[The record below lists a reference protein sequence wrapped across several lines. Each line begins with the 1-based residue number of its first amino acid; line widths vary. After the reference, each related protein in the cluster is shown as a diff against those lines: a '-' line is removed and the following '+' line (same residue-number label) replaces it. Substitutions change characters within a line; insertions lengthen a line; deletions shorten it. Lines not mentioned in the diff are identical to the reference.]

1 MKEILENCDFLIF
14 LLWFIL
20 KRFLESFDLRVMGV
34 KLEFMEIFDRN
45 VVDFVLYV
53 CELILLV
60 NFGLVVFFDVVEK
73 IEFSLLVV

>member
-1 MKEILENCDFLIF
+1 
-14 LLWFIL
+14 
-20 KRFLESFDLRVMGV
+20 MGV

>member
-1 MKEILENCDFLIF
+1 M
-14 LLWFIL
+14 
-20 KRFLESFDLRVMGV
+20 ESFDLRVMGV